1 VPVSRTIRK
10 PPGLNR
16 ALAIGKRVFLR
27 RPVPGDCEEF
37 LQRLRDS
44 RSLHASYTAPMRN
57 RDDYEVMLQRS
68 REKNRIMMLIC
79 RLEDGAIVGQINL
92 NEIVRGVTQQAY
104 IGYHVFAPF
113 QRQGYMTEGV
123 DLALRYAFRGLKLHR
138 IEAGIQ
144 PGNERSIA
152 LVKRLGFRYEGTARR
167 LLKLAG
173 RWRDHERWAI
183 LAEEWRPQRTRR

>member
-1 VPVSRTIRK
+1 MSAPRTNPK

-16 ALAIGKRVFLR
+16 ALAIGPRVFLR
-27 RPVPGDCEEF
+27 RPVPGDYDEF
-37 LQRLRDS
+37 LQRMRDS
-44 RSLHASYTAPMRN
+44 RPLHAAYTAPMRN
-57 RDDYEVMLQRS
+57 REDYEAMLQRS
-68 REKNRIMMLIC
+68 RQRNRVMMLIC

-92 NEIVRGVTQQAY
+92 NDIIRGITQQAY
-104 IGYHVFAPF
+104 IGYHVFVPF
-113 QRQGYMTEGV
+113 QGRGYMIEGV

-144 PGNERSIA
+144 PDNERSLA

-173 RWRDHERWAI
+173 RWRDHER
-183 LAEEWRPQRTRR
+183 